1 MDTYKTPLIN
11 KGRKINTGALGTPY
25 LAKKTGKKR
34 AKTRY
39 PKYASNGTR
48 KNT

>member
-1 MDTYKTPLIN
+1 MKSGRN
-11 KGRKINTGALGTPY
+11 KITGALGTPY